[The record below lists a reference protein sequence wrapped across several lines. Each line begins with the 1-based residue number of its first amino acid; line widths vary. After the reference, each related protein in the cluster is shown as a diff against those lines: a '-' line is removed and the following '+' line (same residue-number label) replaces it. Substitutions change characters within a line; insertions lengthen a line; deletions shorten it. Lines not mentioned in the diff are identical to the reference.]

1 MTVVQLMP
9 QKEVLKLKMAD
20 KKIGTITHFFDKIS
34 VGIIKLDGKLKVGDK
49 IKIQGGTTNFEQE
62 VSEIQL
68 EHASIPEGKKGQE
81 VGIKVNEKVKEGN
94 QVFLLE

>member
-1 MTVVQLMP
+1 
-9 QKEVLKLKMAD
+9 MAD

-49 IKIQGGTTNFEQE
+49 VRIEGGTTNFEQE
-62 VSEIQL
+62 IAEIQL

-81 VGIKVNEKVKEGN
+81 VGVKVSEKVREGDK
-94 QVFLLE
+94 VFLL

>member
-1 MTVVQLMP
+1 
-9 QKEVLKLKMAD
+9 MAD

-49 IKIQGGTTNFEQE
+49 VRIEGGQTSFEQE
-62 VSEIQL
+62 VTEIQL

-81 VGIKVNEKVKEGN
+81 VGIKVNDKVREGN
-94 QVFLLE
+94 KVFLL